1 MTPPISIVIVD
12 DHPIFRDGLRRLLEA
27 EPGFVVAGEAS
38 TPLEAVD
45 RVSRLLPDL
54 LLLDLAM
61 PGGGGLQTLRLLRT
75 EPRAAGQTR
84 IILLTA
90 AVEREE
96 QLAAAALGVRGII
109 MKDSATALLFEC
121 LRTVMAGEYW
131 LGAERVRDLEAAV
144 QRRGGPG
151 RPVPGGSLTPREL
164 DIVAALVDG
173 ATNREIATQFGISP
187 QTVKNHLSVVFEKL
201 GVANRLELALHVLQ
215 HNLLATRTSTPQ

>member
-1 MTPPISIVIVD
+1 VTSPVRIVIVD

-45 RVSRLLPDL
+45 AVARLHPDL
-54 LLLDLAM
+54 LLLDLTM
-61 PGGGGLQTLRLLRT
+61 PGGGGLQTLRSLRA
-75 EPRAAGQTR
+75 ERRAAGGTR

-90 AVEREE
+90 AIEREE
-96 QLAAAALGVRGII
+96 QLAVAALGVRGII

-121 LRTVMAGEYW
+121 LRNVMAGEYW
-131 LGAERVRDLEAAV
+131 FGSERVRDLEAAV

-151 RPVPGGSLTPREL
+151 RPVAGGSLTPREL

-201 GVANRLELALHVLQ
+201 GVSNRLELALHVLQ
-215 HNLLATRTSTPQ
+215 HSLLATRTSTPE